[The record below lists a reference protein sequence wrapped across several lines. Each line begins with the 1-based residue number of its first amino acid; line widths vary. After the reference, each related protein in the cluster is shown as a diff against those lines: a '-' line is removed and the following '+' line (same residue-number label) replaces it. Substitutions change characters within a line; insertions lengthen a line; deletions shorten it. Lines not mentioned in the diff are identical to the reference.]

1 MMCILNS
8 RFCKNFLKVSGANN
22 ILKGSTFDMMH
33 SEINE
38 IKKRGKKYG
47 LKMQQDSGYGNIQHC
62 HTLICLLVQLHQLSI
77 MQYYWLSK
85 KVPIANHII
94 VHLEQY
100 YCMIPT
106 YLFRLNT

>member
-38 IKKRGKKYG
+38 IKKRGEN
-47 LKMQQDSGYGNIQHC
+47 MQRKGNRTAAKAISNTV
-62 HTLICLLVQLHQLSI
+62 TL
-77 MQYYWLSK
+77 
-85 KVPIANHII
+85 
-94 VHLEQY
+94 
-100 YCMIPT
+100 
-106 YLFRLNT
+106 